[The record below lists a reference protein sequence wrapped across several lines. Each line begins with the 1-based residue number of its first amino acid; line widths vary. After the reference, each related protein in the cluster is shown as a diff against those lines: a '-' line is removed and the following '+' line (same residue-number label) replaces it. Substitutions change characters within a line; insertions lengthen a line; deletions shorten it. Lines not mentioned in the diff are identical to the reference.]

1 MSKPKQEMRV
11 VARLEGASSRPAT
24 IVIEQQIDGRGVEV
38 MPSGLKYR
46 TIGGHLIRYEPQA
59 RQDDGTKS
67 VRISAEAYARL
78 RKLRGPNESVSQ
90 CLERMLFE
98 MG

>member
-1 MSKPKQEMRV
+1 MKPKKEMRV
-11 VARLEGASSRPAT
+11 VARLEGASARPTT
-24 IVIEQQIDGRGVEV
+24 IIIEQQINGRGVEV

-46 TIGGHLIRYEPQA
+46 TVGGHLIRYAPQA

-78 RKLRGPNESVSQ
+78 RKLRGPNETVRE

-98 MG
+98 KG

>member
-1 MSKPKQEMRV
+1 MSKPKREMKV
-11 VARLEGASSRPAT
+11 VARLEGASARPAT
-24 IVIEQQIDGRGVEV
+24 IVIEQQVGGGGVEP

-46 TIGGHLIRYEPQA
+46 VIGGHLIRYEPQA

-67 VRISAEAYARL
+67 VRISAEAYERL
-78 RKLRGPNESVSQ
+78 RKLRCPNESVSQ

-98 MG
+98 KG